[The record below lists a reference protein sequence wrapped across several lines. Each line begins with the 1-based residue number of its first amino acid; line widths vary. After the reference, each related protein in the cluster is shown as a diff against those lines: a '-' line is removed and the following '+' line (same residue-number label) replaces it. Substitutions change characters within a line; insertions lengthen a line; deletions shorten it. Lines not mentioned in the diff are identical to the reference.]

1 MSRRNTEIALAARR
15 GPRRATTAL
24 VAGIMLVLPV
34 AACSAP
40 DGADAAAPPE
50 DSTSVT
56 ASPGTTPASSSTA
69 ESSPTAAED
78 AESTTSST
86 PGPTSADGP
95 EAVAL
100 DHLRALA
107 AGDADAAW
115 KDLGTTAQQTW
126 PDRSAFDEQVAQ
138 QAQDYA
144 AMLDSD
150 PVVTTVEVTDLSV
163 TTVAGVLDPAGS
175 PRVTAYTVVTS
186 RAGVLSS
193 APDALPS
200 LEWLNPTSEDGGSL
214 GIADHDPSAPVTV
227 QLGPGATTFGFV
239 VDGERLEA
247 EPQVEQNP
255 DAGDVVSIEAP
266 ALSSGQH
273 VVTAVYGYPGEVAGA
288 RALVVEVR

>member
-1 MSRRNTEIALAARR
+1 MLAI
-15 GPRRATTAL
+15 TL
-24 VAGIMLVLPV
+24 

-40 DGADAAAPPE
+40 DGAAAPPE
-50 DSTSVT
+50 VPTSVT
-56 ASPGTTPASSSTA
+56 ASPGTTPASSSSGASTMT
-69 ESSPTAAED
+69 PAED
-78 AESTTSST
+78 ADDADAKSAVEPT
-86 PGPTSADGP
+86 PGATSTGADS
-95 EAVAL
+95 EAVVL

-115 KDLGTTAQQTW
+115 EDLGTTAQQTW
-126 PDRSAFDEQVAQ
+126 PDRNAFDEQVAQ

-144 AMLDSD
+144 AMLDTD
-150 PVVTTVEVTDLSV
+150 PAITTVEVTDLSV
-163 TTVAGVLDPAGS
+163 TTLAGVLDPAGS
-175 PRVTAYTVVTS
+175 PRVAAFTVLTS

-214 GIADHDPSAPVTV
+214 GIAEYDPSAPVTV
-227 QLGPGATTFGFV
+227 QLGPGATTFRFV

-255 DAGDVVSIEAP
+255 DLGDTVSVETP
-266 ALSSGQH
+266 ALPPGQH

-288 RALVVEVR
+288 HALVVEVR